1 MRFECE
7 NHTRL
12 YHYIYNIHT
21 YKKGIVQLAMFEDT
35 VPGNRKL
42 VDIAPT
48 RNQPWKSS
56 SCFA

>member
-1 MRFECE
+1 MKII
-7 NHTRL
+7 L
-12 YHYIYNIHT
+12 DYITTSIIYT